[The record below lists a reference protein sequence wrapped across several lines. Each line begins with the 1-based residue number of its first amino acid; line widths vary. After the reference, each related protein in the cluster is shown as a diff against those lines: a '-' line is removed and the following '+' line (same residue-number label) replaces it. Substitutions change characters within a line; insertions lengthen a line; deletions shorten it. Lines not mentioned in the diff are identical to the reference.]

1 MTQSASKNV
10 LAWWPV
16 LLGPAAI
23 MLVLLTRDSAVG
35 EAIRAHDGGPI
46 PPTLTLSAGLI
57 ALIGAAVRRNE
68 LLWLLGALGLLFFL
82 REASV
87 PGSDDHLPGAKKGV
101 YVGLVVIGVWAYR
114 WRERVRPWI
123 RAAGLFPALA
133 TMCVMYVLSQTI
145 ARGGLKFLSD
155 VLDAS
160 GQKMR
165 TPMEESCETVGHLL
179 LLGAVLVGCLTR
191 RPEADGDA
199 SDAGDSDGG

>member
-1 MTQSASKNV
+1 MTLGTSRNP
-10 LAWWPV
+10 LAWWPL

-23 MLVLLTRDSAVG
+23 ALVLLTRDTALG
-35 EAIRAHDGGPI
+35 DTIRAHDSGPI
-46 PPTLTLSAGLI
+46 PPTLTLVAGLL
-57 ALIGAAVRRNE
+57 ALVVAAVRRNP

-123 RAAGLFPALA
+123 RAAGLLPALA
-133 TMCVMYVLSQTI
+133 TMCGMYVLSQVI

-160 GQKMR
+160 GQKLR

-179 LLGAVLVGCLTR
+179 LLGAVVVACFTR
-191 RPEADGDA
+191 RPME
-199 SDAGDSDGG
+199 DGGHAADPAGSE